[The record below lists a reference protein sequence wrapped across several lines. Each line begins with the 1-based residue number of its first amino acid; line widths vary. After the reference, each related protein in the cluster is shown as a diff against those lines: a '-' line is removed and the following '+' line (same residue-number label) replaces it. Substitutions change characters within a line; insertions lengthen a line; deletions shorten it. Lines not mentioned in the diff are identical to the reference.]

1 MPCRHCSTSAAS
13 YDGDVSES
21 TSPRF
26 GVWAIVAVD
35 AIDVE
40 LEIEKLP
47 PYPAGDEA
55 RLAVWRAK
63 KITTTAKETR
73 EYLARL
79 FGATC
84 HLCEQA
90 IDMSLPAAHPGAPQ
104 VDHLDVKSAGGS
116 YTWGNVALAHR
127 TCNSSKNDLR
137 GGVRPPE
144 VYQQKLADALFIHE
158 RSAAI
163 AMLRAHDAQEALDG
177 SRATL
182 RLGDRPSG
190 RARLNMTEFE
200 WEEYRVE
207 LERQMAAESSAAEAA
222 WGRYAETRARLGY
235 PRVRSRK
242 IDQVIHDERDEL
254 GAVRTRMQE
263 KLAARRADGDE
274 MVFRLRS
281 TINVL
286 ERTQIMLDEDLGIPA
301 SWEV

>member
-1 MPCRHCSTSAAS
+1 MN
-13 YDGDVSES
+13 ES
-21 TSPRF
+21 TGPRF
-26 GVWAIVAVD
+26 GVWPVVAVD

-47 PYPAGDEA
+47 PYPADDEE

-84 HLCEQA
+84 HLCEQP
-90 IDMSLPAAHPGAPQ
+90 IDMTLQAAHPGAPQ

-144 VYQQKLADALFIHE
+144 VYRQKLADALFIHE

-163 AMLRAHDAQEALDG
+163 AMLRARDAQEALDE
-177 SRATL
+177 SKRIL

-190 RARLNMTEFE
+190 RARLNITEFE
-200 WEEYRVE
+200 WDEYRVE
-207 LERQMAAESSAAEAA
+207 LEREMAAESSAAEAA
-222 WGRYAETRARLGY
+222 WGRYAETRARLEY
-235 PRVRSRK
+235 AKARSRK
-242 IDQVIHDERDEL
+242 IDQTLHDERDEL
-254 GAVRTRMQE
+254 DGVMTRMQE
-263 KLAARRADGDE
+263 KLAARVADGDI
-274 MVFRLRS
+274 MTDRLRG
-281 TINVL
+281 TINLL
-286 ERTQIMLDEDLGIPA
+286 ERTQIMLDEDLGLD
-301 SWEV
+301 VD